1 MSIKLD
7 VEVALKTFVERYIRA
22 SKTEPINNGNLPAGS
37 PMYYYCKHC
46 GTHTE
51 TLSEGHWS
59 RPTTICDPCKV
70 LDDHGLIPEG
80 VKRAKAQMKAEA
92 AASPQAKTQ

>member
-1 MSIKLD
+1 MTTIAFDKD
-7 VEVALKTFVERYIRA
+7 VAIEQFAKRYARCQG
-22 SKTEPINNGNLPAGS
+22 SQINNSALPAGS

-59 RPTTICDPCKV
+59 RPKTVCEACEALAV
-70 LDDHGLIPEG
+70 HGLIPDALEAA
-80 VKRAKAQMKAEA
+80 RKAQEA
-92 AASPQAKTQ
+92 RGSESH